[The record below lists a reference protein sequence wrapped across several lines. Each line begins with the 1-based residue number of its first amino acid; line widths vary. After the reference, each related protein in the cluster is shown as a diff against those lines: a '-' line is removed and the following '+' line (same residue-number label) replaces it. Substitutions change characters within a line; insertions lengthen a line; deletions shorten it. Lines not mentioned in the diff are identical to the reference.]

1 MKGTAGGH
9 LVDCLAPTP
18 TLFLPSGWSI
28 QLFGGCFKSSY
39 SPLPSYRSGPVNAM
53 AIVRVEEG
61 QCRFRLGFFF
71 LKCHRNTKGKER
83 SRRQR
88 TLSVRRNSLNI
99 PACFAEINKG

>member
-1 MKGTAGGH
+1 M
-9 LVDCLAPTP
+9 
-18 TLFLPSGWSI
+18 
-28 QLFGGCFKSSY
+28 
-39 SPLPSYRSGPVNAM
+39 NAM

-61 QCRFRLGFFF
+61 QCGFRLGFFF